1 MGNCCKVYFIVDGL
15 SEDMNNNDHGEY
27 VCSDDPMTGV
37 FSTEVLS
44 WDCVGAE
51 AKFCTEKHCNGGE
64 AYYSGYSSTN
74 NDTTGLGIKWVEVS
88 EPDYDWFVSKWT
100 VFEKDNC
107 EGRSA
112 LLPIYEGEYADW
124 RDYAET

>member
-1 MGNCCKVYFIVDGL
+1 MM
-15 SEDMNNNDHGEY
+15 SR
-27 VCSDDPMTGV
+27 
-37 FSTEVLS
+37 EVLS
-44 WDCVGAE
+44 WDCPGAE

-64 AYYSGYSSTN
+64 VYYGGWSSTN

-88 EPDYDWFVSKWT
+88 RFNFDDFQGKWT
-100 VFEKDNC
+100 VFEKENC

-112 LLPIYEGEYADW
+112 LLPINEGEYADW